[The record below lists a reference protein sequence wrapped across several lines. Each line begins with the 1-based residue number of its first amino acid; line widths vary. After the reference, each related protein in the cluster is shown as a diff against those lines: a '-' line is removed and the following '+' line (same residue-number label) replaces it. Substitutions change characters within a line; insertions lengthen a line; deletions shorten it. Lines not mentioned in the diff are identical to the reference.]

1 MMEQAIDMLW
11 LRAEHDTSKQ
21 IASNVKQEVVDY
33 QITEAIV
40 WWCLGASVKRNEL
53 TVKHFN
59 STI

>member
-21 IASNVKQEVVDY
+21 IASNGKQEVVDY

-40 WWCLGASVKRNEL
+40 
-53 TVKHFN
+53 
-59 STI
+59 